1 MKYLNKKFIRDI
13 KILWPQFLSVL
24 IMAMISVTIYSGM
37 SVVWTGMNQSYEDY
51 AKDSHLSDAFV
62 WGSNISE
69 KQMGKIRNLNYV
81 NKAEPSMAIKVLVN
95 KTEEESDIL
104 INTFSSNTLEVMNP
118 VIRSGKPLDSGEG
131 IWLDED
137 YANAHAL
144 KAGDKLKIYIGNTYR
159 DIKINGTALQS
170 ENIFFITSPTES
182 IPNHQQH
189 GYAYISEAFAK
200 ELFGK
205 VVYNQARVQ
214 VKPSYN
220 LSKEKFRDDMSDIL
234 GADMYS
240 STLKEDKISIAQ
252 VRDEQAQIK
261 KMAILFSAVFIL
273 LSILSMYT
281 TMSRLV
287 NNQIVQIGT
296 MKSLGYSNSQIYFHY
311 GLYGFLVALIGSI
324 GGMLAGYFAIAKMI
338 MGIKQST
345 LTLPQ
350 WNKVVGI
357 DCLILILIIIFI
369 CTISSLLTV
378 RKVTKTVPALTIR
391 GISENKVESTKELKK
406 SRMSYK
412 WLWSFRAIK
421 VHPVRYFMAVI
432 AVIGSIVLMVAGI
445 GIWDSLSDSYSQVFE
460 RQYDYQYAGNIQGQS
475 YEQVRA
481 AFGKYSVQLAKV
493 DSATF
498 SYKNKEKEGVF
509 LALDAGHQIHLFEH
523 GTGKSID
530 LYQQDA
536 VITYKMAQLLHIK
549 NGDVLSYTISNTSEL
564 KKIKITAIAD
574 AKLPQGIFIARN
586 KSNDF
591 IPNTIY
597 FADSDGYSFAKDQPY
612 ISGLISIDQQKNNM
626 DDMMESVHSIMYI
639 LIFASLVL
647 SAVILYSLGILTFI
661 ERYREYATMKVLGFY
676 EKEIAGM
683 VFIECCLNLI
693 PGLVVGIPL
702 SIQFLKVYVN
712 VVSMDNMEWTPYVST
727 LHFGVIL
734 GVVIMF
740 SVFISLL
747 VCGRIKRVNMVEA
760 LKSVE

>member
-118 VIRSGKPLDSGEG
+118 VIRSGKPLDSGDG

-144 KAGDKLKIYIGNTYR
+144 KAGDKLKIYIGNTHL
-159 DIKINGTALQS
+159 DVKISGTVLQA

-182 IPNHQQH
+182 IPNHLQH

-357 DCLILILIIIFI
+357 DCLILILTIIFI

-460 RQYDYQYAGNIQGQS
+460 KQYDYQYAGNIQGQS

-481 AFGKYSVQLAKV
+481 AFGKYRVQFAKV

-693 PGLVVGIPL
+693 PGLVIGIPL

-712 VVSMDNMEWTPYVST
+712 VVSMDNMEWAPYVST